1 MSAWKEVML
10 QDVVT
15 ILGDG
20 LHGTPKYDENGEYYF
35 INGSNLSNGKI
46 VIHDRTKKT
55 TVEEYQKYKKDLNDR
70 TILVSINGTLGNVA
84 LYDNEKCVLGKSA
97 CYFNVRE
104 NVDKLFVKYVVINQH
119 FQEYI
124 SLFATGTTIK
134 NVSLKTMREYPF
146 ILPPR
151 KEQEAIT
158 AVLSALDDK
167 IDLLHRQNK
176 TLESMAQ
183 ALFRHW
189 FIDNAADD
197 WAEGRLE
204 DLIELKYGKGLK
216 SSLRSGDGFPVVGS
230 SGVIDYHSEFLV
242 EAPGIVIGRKGTLG
256 EVIYLSENFF
266 PIDTTYF
273 VKSKMQ
279 SANLYFEYFLLKSIA
294 FQNMNTDSAVPGLN
308 RNIALATEVVVPPQ
322 SEISRFNKVTHPL
335 LDEIQK
341 NKAQIATLE
350 KLRDTLLPKL
360 MSGQVRVR
368 L

>member
-1 MSAWKEVML
+1 MMSEWKEYKF
-10 QDVVT
+10 
-15 ILGDG
+15 GDG
-20 LHGTPKYDENGEYYF
+20 AEFLNGRAYKAAEFKEQGTPIVRIQNLTGKGSTVYSDLTLPENKYIEEDDLIYAWSATFGPYIWKGPRSIYHYHIWKIQCNERLLDKYFFYYHLL
-35 INGSNLSNGKI
+35 NVS
-46 VIHDRTKKT
+46 DRL
-55 TVEEYQKYKKDLNDR
+55 KD
-70 TILVSINGTLGNVA
+70 SGNGTL
-84 LYDNEKCVLGKSA
+84 
-97 CYFNVRE
+97 
-104 NVDKLFVKYVVINQH
+104 FVHITKGLMESFEIH
-119 FQEYI
+119 LP
-124 SLFATGTTIK
+124 SL
-134 NVSLKTMREYPF
+134 E
-146 ILPPR
+146 
-151 KEQEAIT
+151 EQEAIT

-335 LDEIQK
+335 LDKIQK

-360 MSGQVRVR
+360 MSGEVRVR
-368 L
+368 QN